1 LVNKHGTLYSVRGTT
16 SNERGSIM
24 PRRKDIKK
32 VLMIGSGPIIIG
44 QACEF
49 DYSGS
54 QACKALREE
63 GYWTILVNSN
73 PATIMTDP
81 GMADVTY
88 IEPLNVEILTKI
100 IKKERPD
107 AILPTL
113 GGQTGLNLAFF
124 LMKEGILKK
133 YGVESIGASVAAI
146 SCAEDREL
154 FKKAMQEIGVG
165 VPKSGI
171 ATTLEQGLKIGLGI
185 GFPLILRPAYC
196 LGGSG
201 GATVYNREELE
212 KFLSKGLETSPV
224 HQVLVE
230 QSVLGWKEIEFEVM
244 RDCADNVIMITS
256 MENVDPMGVHTGD
269 SIVVAPSQSL
279 TQEEYANFVNLSKR
293 IIRRVGISGG
303 GANIQFAQ
311 NPQNGDI
318 VIIEVNP
325 RLSRSSALASKATGF
340 PIARVATKLAVG
352 LTLPEVMNQITG
364 RTTSFFE
371 PTVDYCVFK
380 ICRFTFEKF
389 SKAERVLNTSMKA
402 VGEAMSIGRNF
413 REALQKGIRSM
424 EISRFGF
431 GADGKDKI
439 TDDMLKD
446 PDNGLIKTIK
456 DKIRIPN
463 DERLFYI
470 RYGLKAGL
478 PIEEINHL
486 SHIDLWFLDN
496 MKQLVELE
504 EQIKKFRNKSAIEA
518 ADIPLDLLKQAKQ
531 DGFSDRQLAHLLN
544 SKEEKVRELRKKHNI
559 KPVYKLVDTC
569 AGEFHAKQPYFYSTY
584 ETQEEARVSAN
595 KKVIILGGGP
605 NRIGQGIE
613 FDYCCCHAAYA
624 LKEEGI
630 DSIMINCNPETV
642 STDYDTSDR
651 LYFEPLTLEDILNII
666 ELEKPLG
673 VIVQFGGQTPLNLA
687 VPLIK
692 AGVNLL
698 GTSADSIDIAED
710 RKRFKQM
717 LHKLNLLQPEN
728 GTAFNFEEAKNV
740 AKKIGYPVLVR
751 PSYVLGGRAME
762 IVYEE
767 NTLEKFIKEATEV
780 SGEHPVLIDK
790 FLEDAI
796 EVDVDLIGDGEDFC
810 IGGIMEH
817 IEQAGVHSGDAAM
830 ALPTYTLSDVILR
843 KIREASHQMAK
854 ELKIVGLMNIQYAVK
869 DDKVY
874 VLEVNPRASRTVPFV
889 SKAIGVPLAKL
900 ATKIMLGKKLKDL
913 SLTQEIIPKH
923 VAVKESVFP
932 FNRFPGVDIILGPE
946 MKSTGEVMGID
957 KDFSRAY
964 IKSQIAAGQRLP
976 KKGNV
981 FISVCDRDKRSIVFV
996 AKKLQDFGFHVYATS
1011 GTAVALQ
1018 QNNIKVTVLPK
1029 IAEGRP
1035 NILDLMKDGKIQ
1047 LVINTPSGRIPR
1059 QDELKIRSQVILY
1072 NIPYTTT
1079 IFGAQATVNGIEALI
1094 KKDLQVKSLQEYHKV
1109 KSKIQNPKSQKHG
1122 KNKRKDK

>member
-1 LVNKHGTLYSVRGTT
+1 
-16 SNERGSIM
+16 M

-32 VLMIGSGPIIIG
+32 VLMIGSGPIVIG

-63 GYWTILVNSN
+63 GYFTILINSN

-81 GMADVTY
+81 GLADVTY
-88 IEPLNVEILTKI
+88 IEPLTVEMVTKI
-100 IKKERPD
+100 IAKERPD

-124 LMKEGILKK
+124 LMKQGILKK
-133 YGVESIGASVAAI
+133 YGVESIGASVKAI

-154 FKKAMQEIGVG
+154 FKKAMQEIGVD

-171 ATTLEQGLKIGLGI
+171 ATTLEAGLKIGLAI
-185 GFPLILRPAYC
+185 GFPLILRPAYT

-201 GATVYNREELE
+201 GSIAYNREELE
-212 KFLSKGLETSPV
+212 KFLAKGLEASPV
-224 HQVLVE
+224 HQILVE

-269 SIVVAPSQSL
+269 SIVVAPAQTL
-279 TQEEYANFVNLSKR
+279 TTEEYNNFVNLSKK
-293 IIRRVGISGG
+293 IIRRIGITGG

-311 NPQNGDI
+311 NPDNGHI

-352 LTLPEVMNQITG
+352 FTLPEVMNQITG
-364 RTTSFFE
+364 KTASFFE

-389 SKAERVLNTSMKA
+389 PRVERILNTSMKA

-413 REALQKGIRSM
+413 KEAFQKGIRSI

-439 TDDMLKD
+439 GDAELKKA
-446 PDNGLIKTIK
+446 DNTLIKLIR

-463 DERLFYI
+463 DERIFYI
-470 RYGLKAGL
+470 RYALKAGL
-478 PIEEINHL
+478 SADEIHEL
-486 SHIDLWFLDN
+486 SHIDRWFIDN
-496 MKQLVELE
+496 MKELVETE
-504 EQIKKFRNKSAIEA
+504 EEILKYRNNKPDEELKL
-518 ADIPLDLLKQAKQ
+518 PQGLLKNAKEN
-531 DGFSDRQLAHLLN
+531 GFSDRQLAFILN
-544 SKEEKVRELRKKHNI
+544 SKEEKVREARKKQNI
-559 KPVYKLVDTC
+559 KVAYKLVDTC
-569 AGEFHAKQPYFYSTY
+569 AGEVAAKQPYYYSTY
-584 ETQEEARVSAN
+584 ETTDESRPSKN
-595 KKVIILGGGP
+595 KKVVILGGGP

-624 LKEEGI
+624 LKDEGV
-630 DSIMINCNPETV
+630 DSIMVNCNPETV

-651 LYFEPLTLEDILNII
+651 LYFEPLTFEDIMNII
-666 ELEKPLG
+666 ELEKPMG

-687 VPLIK
+687 VSLRK
-692 AGVNLL
+692 AGVSLL

-728 GTAFNFEEAKNV
+728 GTVFNFEEAKEV
-740 AKKIGYPVLVR
+740 ARKIGYPVLVR

-762 IVYEE
+762 IAYDES
-767 NTLEKFIKEATEV
+767 TLEHFIKEAAEV

-796 EVDVDLIGDGEDFC
+796 EVDVDLIGDGETFV
-810 IGGIMEH
+810 IGGILEH
-817 IEQAGVHSGDAAM
+817 IEYAGVHSGDAAM
-830 ALPTYTLSDVILR
+830 SLPTYTLSEDILR
-843 KIREASHQMAK
+843 KIRQATQEMAK
-854 ELKIVGLMNIQYAVK
+854 ELNIVGLMNVQYAVK

-874 VLEVNPRASRTVPFV
+874 ILEVNPRASRTVPFV

-900 ATKIMLGKKLKDL
+900 ATKVMLGKKLKDL
-913 SLTQEIIPKH
+913 GFTKEIIPKYF
-923 VAVKESVFP
+923 AIKESVFP
-932 FNRFPGVDIILGPE
+932 FNRFPGVDVILGPE

-957 KDFSRAY
+957 KDFGLAY
-964 IKSQIAAGQRLP
+964 IKSQLAAGQKLP

-981 FISVCDRDKRSIVFV
+981 FISVRDRDKRQMLFI
-996 AKKLQDFGFHVYATS
+996 AKKLEDLGFNIYATV
-1011 GTAVALQ
+1011 GTAEALEKS
-1018 QNNIKVTVLPK
+1018 NIKVIVLPK
-1029 IAEGRP
+1029 ISEGRP

-1059 QDELKIRSQVILY
+1059 QDEVRIRSQVILY
-1072 NIPYTTT
+1072 NIPYTTS
-1079 IFGAQATVNGIEALI
+1079 ISAASATVSGIEILL
-1094 KKDLQVKSLQEYHKV
+1094 KKGLGIKSLQAYHKGI
-1109 KSKIQNPKSQKHG
+1109 KK
-1122 KNKRKDK
+1122 

>member
-1 LVNKHGTLYSVRGTT
+1 
-16 SNERGSIM
+16 M

-32 VLMIGSGPIIIG
+32 VLMIGSGPIVIG

-63 GYWTILVNSN
+63 GYYTILVNSN

-88 IEPLNVEILTKI
+88 IEPLNVDIVTKI
-100 IKKERPD
+100 IAKERPD

-124 LMKEGILKK
+124 LMKEGVLKK
-133 YGVESIGASVAAI
+133 YGVESIGASVHAI

-154 FKKAMQEIGVG
+154 FKKAMQEIGVD

-171 ATTLEQGLKIGLGI
+171 ANSVEEGMKIGLSI

-201 GATVYNREELE
+201 GSIVYNKEELA
-212 KFLSKGLETSPV
+212 KSLFKGLETSPV
-224 HQVLVE
+224 HQILVE
-230 QSVLGWKEIEFEVM
+230 QSVLGWKEIEYEVM

-269 SIVVAPSQSL
+269 SMVVAPAQTL
-279 TQEEYANFVNLSKR
+279 TAEEYTNFVNLSKR

-311 NPQNGDI
+311 NPNNGHI

-364 RTTSFFE
+364 KTTSFFE

-389 SKAERVLNTSMKA
+389 PRAERVLNTSMKA

-413 REALQKGIRSM
+413 KEALQKGIRST
-424 EISRFGF
+424 EISRYGF

-439 TDDMLKD
+439 TDDMLKN
-446 PDNGLIKTIK
+446 PDAVLLKEIK

-463 DERLFYI
+463 DERIFYLRYAI
-470 RYGLKAGL
+470 RAGL
-478 PIEEINHL
+478 SLDEMYEF
-486 SHIDLWFLDN
+486 SKIDKWFLDN

-504 EQIKKFRNKSAIEA
+504 DRIRASRNKSVEDEIK
-518 ADIPLDLLKQAKQ
+518 IPLDLLEQAKK
-531 DGFSDRQLAHLLN
+531 DGFSDRQLAFLLN
-544 SKEEKVRELRKKHNI
+544 AREEAVREFRKKNNKH
-559 KPVYKLVDTC
+559 PVYKLVDTC
-569 AGEFHAKQPYFYSTY
+569 AGEFNAKQPYFYSTS
-584 ETQEEARVSAN
+584 ETQEEGRPSKN
-595 KKVIILGGGP
+595 KKVVILGGGP

-624 LKEEGI
+624 LKEENVE
-630 DSIMINCNPETV
+630 SIMINCNPETV

-651 LYFEPLTLEDILNII
+651 LYFETLTFEDILNII
-666 ELEKPLG
+666 DLEKPLG
-673 VIVQFGGQTPLNLA
+673 VIVQFGGQTPINLA
-687 VPLIK
+687 VPLRK
-692 AGVNLL
+692 AGVNIM
-698 GTSADSIDIAED
+698 GTTADSIDIAED
-710 RKRFKQM
+710 RKRFKEM
-717 LHKLNLLQPEN
+717 LHKLNLLQPDN
-728 GTAFNFEEAKNV
+728 GTAFNFEEAKAV

-762 IVYEE
+762 IVYDESV
-767 NTLEKFIKEATEV
+767 LERFITEAAKV
-780 SGEHPVLIDK
+780 SGEHPILIDK

-796 EVDVDLIGDGEDFC
+796 EVDVDVIGDGSTFV

-817 IEQAGVHSGDAAM
+817 IEEAGIHSGDSAM
-830 ALPTYTLSDVILR
+830 VLPSYTLSPEILN
-843 KIREASHQMAK
+843 KIREATYKMAR
-854 ELKIVGLMNIQYAVK
+854 ELNVVGLMNVQYAVK
-869 DDKVY
+869 DEKVY
-874 VLEVNPRASRTVPFV
+874 ILEVNPRASRTVPFV

-900 ATKIMLGKKLKDL
+900 ATKVMLGKKLKEL
-913 SLTQEIIPKH
+913 GFTEEIIPKH
-923 VAVKESVFP
+923 ISVKESVFP
-932 FNRFPGVDIILGPE
+932 FNRFPGVDVILGPE

-957 KDFSRAY
+957 KDFGRAY
-964 IKSQIAAGQRLP
+964 IKSQIAAGQNLP

-981 FISVCDRDKRSIVFV
+981 FISVRDRDKRSVVFI
-996 AKKLQDFGFHVYATS
+996 AKKLVDLGFHIYSTS
-1011 GTAVALQ
+1011 GTAAALEK
-1018 QNNIKVTVLPK
+1018 NGIEVKVLPK
-1029 IAEGRP
+1029 LAEGRP
-1035 NILDLMKDGKIQ
+1035 NVLDLMKDGKIQ

-1059 QDELKIRSQVILY
+1059 QDELKIRSQVVLY

-1079 IFGAQATVNGIEALI
+1079 ISGAQATVNGIETMF
-1094 KKDLQVKSLQEYHKV
+1094 KKELEVKSLQEYHKT
-1109 KSKIQNPKSQKHG
+1109 KSKTR
-1122 KNKRKDK
+1122 NKK

>member
-1 LVNKHGTLYSVRGTT
+1 
-16 SNERGSIM
+16 M
-24 PRRKDIKK
+24 PKRTDIKK
-32 VLMIGSGPIIIG
+32 ILMIGSGPIVIG

-54 QACKALREE
+54 QACKALKEE
-63 GYWTILVNSN
+63 GYFTILVNSN

-81 GMADVTY
+81 EMADVTY
-88 IEPLNVEILTKI
+88 IEPLSVDMVTKI
-100 IKKERPD
+100 IDKERPD

-124 LMKEGILKK
+124 LMKQGILKK
-133 YGVESIGASVAAI
+133 YKIESIGSSVGAI

-165 VPKSGI
+165 LPKSGI
-171 ATTLEQGLKIGLGI
+171 ATSVAEGMRIGLGI

-201 GATVYNREELE
+201 GAIVYNQEELE
-212 KFLSKGLETSPV
+212 QSLTKGLEISPV

-244 RDCADNVIMITS
+244 RDCADNVVIVTS

-269 SIVVAPSQSL
+269 SIVVAPAQTL
-279 TQEEYANFVNLSKR
+279 TAEEYAHFVYLCKK
-293 IIRRVGISGG
+293 IIRRIGVSGG
-303 GANIQFAQ
+303 GVNIQFGQ
-311 NPQNGDI
+311 NPENGQI

-352 LTLPEVMNQITG
+352 YTLPEVMNQVTG
-364 RTTSFFE
+364 KTRSFFE

-389 SKAERVLNTSMKA
+389 PHAQRVLNTSMKA

-413 REALQKGIRSM
+413 NEAMQKGIRSI

-439 TDDMLKD
+439 NDEQLRH
-446 PDNGLIKTIK
+446 PDNGLLRLIK
-456 DKIRIPN
+456 DKISLPN

-470 RYGLKAGL
+470 RYGLKAGMSC
-478 PIEEINHL
+478 EEIYQL
-486 SHIDLWFLDN
+486 SHIDRWFLDN
-496 MKQLVELE
+496 MQRLVELE
-504 EQIKKFRNKSAIEA
+504 EEIKKYRKDQNNPGGQ
-518 ADIPLDLLKQAKQ
+518 IPLSLLKEAKEN
-531 DGFSDRQLAHLLN
+531 GFSDRQLAFLLN
-544 SKEEKVRELRKKHNI
+544 IKEETVREFRKKQRVEA
-559 KPVYKLVDTC
+559 VYKLVDTC
-569 AGEFHAKQPYFYSTY
+569 AGEFESKRPYFYSTQ
-584 ETQEEARVSAN
+584 ETTQEGRASKN
-595 KKVIILGGGP
+595 KKVMILGGGP

-630 DSIMINCNPETV
+630 DSIMVNCNPETV

-651 LYFEPLTLEDILNII
+651 LYFEPLTQEDILNII
-666 ELEKPLG
+666 DLENPMG

-687 VPLIK
+687 VPLRK
-692 AGVNLL
+692 LGVNLL

-710 RKRFKQM
+710 RKRFQQM
-717 LHKLNLLQPEN
+717 LHKLGLLQPAN
-728 GTAFNFEEAKNV
+728 GTAFNFDEAKEV
-740 AKKIGYPVLVR
+740 AKRIGYPVLVR

-762 IVYEE
+762 IVYDEG
-767 NTLEKFIKEATEV
+767 TLEKFIIEAASV

-796 EVDVDLIGDGEDFC
+796 EVDVDLIGDGETFVV
-810 IGGIMEH
+810 GGILEH
-817 IEQAGVHSGDAAM
+817 IEEAGIHSGDSAM
-830 ALPTYTLSDVILR
+830 SLPAYTLSQDILNNIRLATQAMARELHVI
-843 KIREASHQMAK
+843 
-854 ELKIVGLMNIQYAVK
+854 GLMNVQYAVK
-869 DDKVY
+869 DEKVY

-900 ATKIMLGKKLKDL
+900 ATKVMLGKKLKDL
-913 SLTQEIIPKH
+913 GFTKEVVPEHFS
-923 VAVKESVFP
+923 VKESVFP
-932 FNRFPGVDIILGPE
+932 FNRFPGVDVILGPE
-946 MKSTGEVMGID
+946 MRSTGEVMGQD
-957 KDFSRAY
+957 HDFGRAY
-964 IKSQIAAGQRLP
+964 IKSQLAAGQNLP

-981 FISVCDRDKRSIVFV
+981 FISVRDKDKRAVVFI
-996 AKKLQDFGFHVYATS
+996 AKTMQDLGFNIYATS
-1011 GTAVALQ
+1011 GTAATLER
-1018 QNNIKVTVLPK
+1018 NNIKVKKVPK

-1035 NILDLMKDGKIQ
+1035 NVIDLMKDGRIQ
-1047 LVINTPSGRIPR
+1047 LVINTPTGRIPR
-1059 QDELKIRSQVILY
+1059 QDEVKIRSHVIMY

-1079 IFGAQATVNGIEALI
+1079 ISGAQATVSGIEAMI
-1094 KKDLQVKSLQEYHKV
+1094 KKNLEVNSLQDYHK
-1109 KSKIQNPKSQKHG
+1109 KFNRPRKHKGKGGKNTG
-1122 KNKRKDK
+1122 KNK

>member
-1 LVNKHGTLYSVRGTT
+1 
-16 SNERGSIM
+16 M

-32 VLMIGSGPIIIG
+32 VLMIGSGPIVIG

-63 GYWTILVNSN
+63 NYFTILVNSN

-88 IEPLNVEILTKI
+88 IEPLSVEMVTKI
-100 IKKERPD
+100 IAKERPD

-133 YGVESIGASVAAI
+133 YGVESIGASVKAI

-154 FKKAMQEIGVG
+154 FKIAMQEIGID

-171 ATTLEQGLKIGLGI
+171 ATSVEEGIKIGLGI

-201 GATVYNREELE
+201 GSIAYNKEELE
-212 KFLSKGLETSPV
+212 KFLTKGLETSPV

-244 RDCADNVIMITS
+244 RDSADNVIMITS

-269 SIVVAPSQSL
+269 SIVVAPAQTL
-279 TQEEYANFVNLSKR
+279 TAEEYTNFVNLSKK
-293 IIRRVGISGG
+293 IIRRIDITGG

-311 NPQNGDI
+311 NPDNGHI

-364 RTTSFFE
+364 KTTSFFE

-389 SKAERVLNTSMKA
+389 PRAERIINTSMKA

-413 REALQKGIRSM
+413 KEALQKGIRSI

-439 TDDMLKD
+439 SDEMLKE
-446 PDNGLIKTIK
+446 PDNGLVKLIK

-463 DERLFYI
+463 DERIFYL
-470 RYGLKAGL
+470 RYALKAGL
-478 PIEEINHL
+478 SVDEIYNL
-486 SHIDLWFLDN
+486 SHIDRWFIDN
-496 MKQLVELE
+496 MKELVELE
-504 EQIKKFRNKSAIEA
+504 EKIKKFRNNKPDEEIK
-518 ADIPLDLLKQAKQ
+518 IPSDFLREVKKE
-531 DGFSDRQLAHLLN
+531 GFSDRQLAYLLN
-544 SKEEKVRELRKKHNI
+544 SKEEKVRELRKKQNI
-559 KPVYKLVDTC
+559 KAVYKLVDTC
-569 AGEFHAKQPYFYSTY
+569 AGEFSAAQPYFYSTY
-584 ETQEEARVSAN
+584 ETQEEARPSKN
-595 KKVIILGGGP
+595 KKVVILGGGP

-624 LKEEGI
+624 LKEESI
-630 DSIMINCNPETV
+630 DSIMVNCNPETV

-651 LYFEPLTLEDILNII
+651 LYFEPLTQEDILNII

-687 VPLIK
+687 VPLRK

-698 GTSADSIDIAED
+698 GTSAESIDIAED

-717 LHKLNLLQPEN
+717 LHKLDLLQPDN
-728 GTAFNFEEAKNV
+728 GTAFNFEEAKEV
-740 AKKIGYPVLVR
+740 ARKIGYPVLVR

-762 IVYEE
+762 IVYDES
-767 NTLEKFIKEATEV
+767 TLERFIKEAAEV

-796 EVDVDLIGDGEDFC
+796 EVDVDLIGDGETFV

-817 IEQAGVHSGDAAM
+817 IEEAGIHSGDSAM
-830 ALPTYTLSDVILR
+830 SLPSYSLSAEILNKVRQATY
-843 KIREASHQMAK
+843 KMAK
-854 ELKIVGLMNIQYAVK
+854 ELNVMGMMNVQYAVK
-869 DDKVY
+869 DEKVY

-900 ATKIMLGKKLKDL
+900 ATKVMLGEKLKDL
-913 SLTQEIIPKH
+913 GFTQEIIPKH

-932 FNRFPGVDIILGPE
+932 FSRFPGVDVILGPE

-957 KDFSRAY
+957 RDFGQAY
-964 IKSQIAAGQRLP
+964 IKSQIAAGQNLP

-981 FISVCDRDKRSIVFV
+981 FISVRDRDKRAVVFI
-996 AKKLQDFGFHVYATS
+996 AKKLEDLGFHIYATS
-1011 GTAVALQ
+1011 GTAAALSKS
-1018 QNNIKVTVLPK
+1018 NIKVSVLPK

-1059 QDELKIRSQVILY
+1059 EDEVKIRSQVILY

-1079 IFGAQATVNGIEALI
+1079 ISGAQATVNGIEALI
-1094 KKDLQVKSLQEYHKV
+1094 KKELEVKSLQEYHK
-1109 KSKIQNPKSQKHG
+1109 KMQG
-1122 KNKRKDK
+1122 GKRKKRGNQHKEV

>member
-1 LVNKHGTLYSVRGTT
+1 
-16 SNERGSIM
+16 M
-24 PRRKDIKK
+24 PKRKDIKK

-63 GYWTILVNSN
+63 GYFTILVNSN

-81 GMADVTY
+81 GLADVTY
-88 IEPLNVEILTKI
+88 IEPLSVEIVTKI

-133 YGVESIGASVAAI
+133 YGVESIGASVDAI
-146 SCAEDREL
+146 SCAEDRKL
-154 FKKAMQEIGVG
+154 FKEAMQEISVD
-165 VPKSGI
+165 VPPSGI
-171 ATTLEQGLKIGLGI
+171 AKTVDEGMRIGLEI

-201 GATVYNREELE
+201 GSTAYNKDELE
-212 KFLSKGLETSPV
+212 KFLAKGLEISPV

-244 RDCADNVIMITS
+244 RDCVDNVIMITS

-269 SIVVAPSQSL
+269 SVVVAPAQTL
-279 TQEEYANFVNLSKR
+279 TAEEYANFVYLSKK
-293 IIRRVGISGG
+293 IIRKINISGG

-311 NPQNGDI
+311 NPKNGHI

-352 LTLPEVMNQITG
+352 LTLPEVMNQVTG
-364 RTTSFFE
+364 KTTSFFE

-389 SKAERVLNTSMKA
+389 GRAERILNTSMKA

-413 REALQKGIRSM
+413 KEAMQKGMRSI

-439 TDDMLKD
+439 TDEMLEK
-446 PDNGLIKTIK
+446 PDNGLLKTIR
-456 DKIRIPN
+456 DKVRIPN
-463 DERLFYI
+463 DERLFFI
-470 RYGLKAGL
+470 RYALKTGMSV
-478 PIEEINHL
+478 EEIYGL
-486 SHIDLWFLDN
+486 SKIDPWFIDN

-504 EQIKKFRNKSAIEA
+504 EQVKKFKNSRMEEEL
-518 ADIPLDLLKQAKQ
+518 DIPEELLRQAKEY
-531 DGFSDRQLAHLLN
+531 GFSDRQLAYLLN
-544 SKEEKVRELRKKHNI
+544 AKEEVVRSFRKKKNI
-559 KPVYKLVDTC
+559 KAIYKLVDTC
-569 AGEFHAKQPYFYSTY
+569 AGEFSAKRPYFYSTY
-584 ETQEEARVSAN
+584 EKAQDEGRPSKN
-595 KKVIILGGGP
+595 KKVVILGGGP

-630 DSIMINCNPETV
+630 ESIMINCNPETV

-666 ELEKPLG
+666 ELEKPMG

-687 VPLIK
+687 VPLRK
-692 AGVNLL
+692 AGVALL

-710 RKRFKQM
+710 RKRFKQL
-717 LHKLNLLQPEN
+717 LHKLNLLQAESD
-728 GTAFNFEEAKNV
+728 TVFTFQEAKEA

-762 IVYEE
+762 IVYDE
-767 NTLEKFIKEATEV
+767 TMLEKFIKEAAEV
-780 SGEHPVLIDK
+780 SGDHPVLIDK

-796 EVDVDLIGDGEDFC
+796 EVDVDMVGDGENFV

-817 IEQAGVHSGDAAM
+817 IEEAGIHSGDSAM
-830 ALPTYTLSDVILR
+830 VLPVYTLSEEIQG
-843 KIREASHQMAK
+843 KIRENTYAIAK
-854 ELKIVGLMNIQYAVK
+854 ELKVMGLMNVQYAVK
-869 DDKVY
+869 DEKVY
-874 VLEVNPRASRTVPFV
+874 VLEVNPRASRTIPFI

-900 ATKIMLGKKLKDL
+900 ATKIMLGHTLKDL
-913 SLTQEIIPKH
+913 GFSKEIIPKH
-923 VAVKESVFP
+923 VCVKESVFP

-957 KDFSRAY
+957 VDFSRAY
-964 IKSQIAAGQRLP
+964 IKSQIAAGQNLP

-981 FISVCDRDKRSIVFV
+981 FISVRDKDKREILLI
-996 AKKLQDFGFHVYATS
+996 AKKLRDLGFHILATS
-1011 GTAVALQ
+1011 GTAACLDKSGIPV
-1018 QNNIKVTVLPK
+1018 KVVQK

-1035 NILDLMKDGKIQ
+1035 NIIDFMKDGKIQ

-1059 QDELKIRSQVILY
+1059 QDEIKIRSQVILY

-1079 IFGAQATVNGIEALI
+1079 ISGAQATVNGLETLI
-1094 KKDLQVKSLQEYHKV
+1094 KKDLGVMSLQSYHKKLKA
-1109 KSKIQNPKSQKHG
+1109 KSKKG
-1122 KNKRKDK
+1122 KN

>member
-1 LVNKHGTLYSVRGTT
+1 
-16 SNERGSIM
+16 M
-24 PRRKDIKK
+24 PKRTDIKK
-32 VLMIGSGPIIIG
+32 ILMIGSGPIVIG

-54 QACKALREE
+54 QACKALKED
-63 GYWTILVNSN
+63 GYFTILVNSN

-81 GMADVTY
+81 GLADVTY
-88 IEPLNVEILTKI
+88 VEPLTVDILTKI
-100 IKKERPD
+100 IAKERPD
-107 AILPTL
+107 AVLPTL

-133 YGVESIGASVAAI
+133 YGVESIGASVEAI

-154 FKKAMQEIGVG
+154 FKKAMLEIGVA

-171 ATTLEQGLKIGLGI
+171 ATTIKEGMRIGLNI

-196 LGGSG
+196 LGGKG
-201 GATVYNREELE
+201 GAIVYNKKDLE
-212 KFLSKGLETSPV
+212 QSLAKGIEASPV

-269 SIVVAPSQSL
+269 SIVVAPSQTL
-279 TQEEYANFVNLSKR
+279 TAEEYTNFVNLSKR
-293 IIRRVGISGG
+293 IIRRIGISGG
-303 GANIQFAQ
+303 GANIQFGQ
-311 NPQNGDI
+311 NPDNGQI

-340 PIARVATKLAVG
+340 PIARVATKLAIG
-352 LTLPEVMNQITG
+352 LTLPEVANQITG
-364 RTTSFFE
+364 KTTSFFE

-389 SKAERVLNTSMKA
+389 PAAERLLNTSMKA

-413 REALQKGIRSM
+413 KEALQKGIRSI

-439 TDDMLKD
+439 EDAALVKPTPRLLD
-446 PDNGLIKTIK
+446 LIR
-456 DKIRIPN
+456 DKIRLPN

-478 PIEEINHL
+478 SIDELYAL
-486 SHIDLWFLDN
+486 SHIDRWFLDN
-496 MKQLVELE
+496 LRQLVATE
-504 EQIKKFRNKSAIEA
+504 EEIKKFRNKNSEDEIALPATLFLEA
-518 ADIPLDLLKQAKQ
+518 KK
-531 DGFSDRQLAHLLN
+531 DGFSDKQLAYLLN
-544 SKEEKVRELRKKHNI
+544 SSEALVRQARKKKDI
-559 KPVYKLVDTC
+559 RAVYKLVDTC
-569 AGEFHAKQPYFYSTY
+569 GGEIAAQQPYYYSTY
-584 ETQEEARVSAN
+584 ETAEEARPGKH

-624 LKEEGI
+624 LKEMGI
-630 DSIMINCNPETV
+630 DSVMVNCNPETV

-651 LYFEPLTLEDILNII
+651 LYFEPLTLEDIMNII
-666 ELEKPLG
+666 ELEKPAG

-687 VPLIK
+687 VPLLK
-692 AGVNLL
+692 AGVKLL
-698 GTSADSIDIAED
+698 GTSAESIDIAED

-728 GTAFNFEEAKNV
+728 GTAFNFPEAKEV
-740 AKKIGYPVLVR
+740 AQRIGYPVLVR

-762 IVYEE
+762 IAYDEVA
-767 NTLEKFIKEATEV
+767 LEKFIQEAAEV
-780 SGEHPVLIDK
+780 SGKHPVLIDK

-796 EVDVDLIGDGEDFC
+796 EVDVDLIGDGQTFV

-817 IEQAGVHSGDAAM
+817 IEEAGIHSGDSAM
-830 ALPTYTLSDVILR
+830 ALPTSTLSKAILES
-843 KIREASHQMAK
+843 IRQATYKMAK
-854 ELKIVGLMNIQYAVK
+854 ELNILGLMNVQYAVK
-869 DDKVY
+869 DGKVY

-889 SKAIGVPLAKL
+889 SKVIGVPLAKL
-900 ATKIMLGKKLKDL
+900 ATKIMLGEKLKDL
-913 SLTQEIIPKH
+913 GFTKEIIPKH

-957 KDFSRAY
+957 KDFGLAY
-964 IKSQIAAGQRLP
+964 IKSQLAAGQNLP
-976 KKGNV
+976 LKGNV
-981 FISVCDRDKRSIVFV
+981 FISVRDNDKPGVIEV
-996 AKKLQDFGFHVYATS
+996 AKKLEKLGFGIYATS
-1011 GTAVALQ
+1011 GTAAVLKK
-1018 QNNIKVTVLPK
+1018 NKIKVKVLPK
-1029 IAEGRP
+1029 IAEGQP
-1035 NILDLMKDGKIQ
+1035 NILDLMKSGKVQ

-1059 QDELKIRSQVILY
+1059 QDEVKIRSHVILY
-1072 NIPYTTT
+1072 NVPYTTT
-1079 IFGAQATVNGIEALI
+1079 LSGAQATVSGIQALM
-1094 KKDLQVKSLQEYHKV
+1094 KNTLGVKSLQEYH
-1109 KSKIQNPKSQKHG
+1109 
-1122 KNKRKDK
+1122 RKAK